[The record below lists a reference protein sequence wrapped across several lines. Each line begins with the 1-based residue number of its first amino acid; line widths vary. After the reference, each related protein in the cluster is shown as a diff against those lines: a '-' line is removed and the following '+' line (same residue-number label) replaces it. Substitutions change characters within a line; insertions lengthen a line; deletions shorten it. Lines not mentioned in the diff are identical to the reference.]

1 MNPEPIR
8 SLWSDE
14 EAARYPGDRGLR
26 VYTSRLLGRDKSL
39 VLHGGGNTSVKVRA
53 RNLLGDE
60 EDVIHV
66 KGSGWDLE
74 TIEEAGFPPLP
85 LDYVKRLATLP
96 VLSDAQ
102 MSNELLTH
110 TLRAGAP
117 APSVETLLH
126 ALLPY
131 KFVDHTHAD
140 AFIAISNTADGS
152 ARIREV
158 YGDSLVYIP
167 YVMPGFDLARS
178 CAAIFPRERTPRTI
192 GMALEHHGL
201 FSFGDSARESY
212 ERMIE
217 LVRRAE
223 DYLRRQGAWQIPFEA
238 AATPGRADWE
248 SPSPAAA
255 TTVRESTP
263 ATGIESALTL
273 SALRRELSAVA
284 GFPLLL
290 ASMGDARSR
299 AFARRADVS
308 RVAAQG
314 PATPDHAIRTKRVPM
329 VGRDVQA
336 YAQAYRQYFEEHARR
351 TGRALTM
358 LDPAPR
364 VVLDPEFGLLAAGKT
379 AAETAIV
386 AEVYAHTIEII
397 SRAETLGG
405 WAALP
410 AADIFDVEYWELE
423 QAKLQVKGTKPVF
436 QGEVAVVTGAASG
449 IGKACV
455 ASLLKR
461 GAAVVGL
468 DLNPSITSTFKR
480 RDYLGIVCD
489 LIDEASLKAALAQAV
504 TAFGGVD
511 MLVLNAGIFP
521 PGAPIATLP
530 TETWRRV
537 LGINLDASFVLLREA
552 HPFLKL
558 APKGGRVAVIGSKN
572 VPAPGPGAASYS
584 ASKAALNQLVR
595 VAALEW
601 GKDGIRLNTIHPNA
615 VFDTGLWTP
624 EIIAQRA
631 KSYGLSVEA
640 YRTNNVLR
648 TEITSQDVAELA
660 AELCGPLFA
669 KTTAAQVPVDGGN
682 DRVI

>member
-1 MNPEPIR
+1 MNPELIR

-14 EAARYPGDRGLR
+14 EAARYPGDLGLR

-117 APSVETLLH
+117 APSVETILH

-192 GMALEHHGL
+192 GMALEHPGL
-201 FSFGDSARESY
+201 FSFGDTARESY
-212 ERMIE
+212 ERMID

-223 DYLRRQGAWQIPFEA
+223 DYLRRNGAWQIPFETA
-238 AATPGRADWE
+238 P
-248 SPSPAAA
+248 PPAAVPALALA
-255 TTVRESTP
+255 T
-263 ATGIESALTL
+263 
-273 SALRRELSAVA
+273 LRRELSEVA

-290 ASMGDARSR
+290 ASTGDERGR
-299 AFARRADVS
+299 AFARRTDLA
-308 RVAAQG
+308 RVATQG
-314 PATPDHAIRTKRVPM
+314 PATPDHSIRTKRVPM
-329 VGRDVQA
+329 VGRDVKA
-336 YAQAYRQYFEEHARR
+336 YAAEYRRYFEEHAHR
-351 TGRALTM
+351 TGRKLTM
-358 LDPAPR
+358 LDAAPR
-364 VVLDPEFGLLAAGKT
+364 VVLDPEFGLLAVGKT
-379 AAETAIV
+379 VAETAIV
-386 AEVYAHTIEII
+386 AEIYAHTIEII
-397 SRAETLGG
+397 SRAERLGG
-405 WAALP
+405 WAALSS
-410 AADIFDVEYWELE
+410 ADIFDVEYWELE
-423 QAKLQVKGTKPVF
+423 QAKLQVKGTKPLF

-489 LIDEASLKAALAQAV
+489 LTDEASLRTALAQAV

-530 TETWRRV
+530 TENWRRV

-640 YRTNNVLR
+640 YKTNNVLR
-648 TEITSQDVAELA
+648 TEITSHDVAELA